1 MMQIIKTALLLVLIS
16 PVVLAQE
23 IRPLDSILA
32 TIRSKNPL
40 LQGYDYQMEAIQAYA
55 EGAKGW
61 SAPMVGVGTFM
72 TPYPGQAVMNDG
84 DKGMLMLVGEQAIP
98 NPAKLRAREDY
109 LTSRAAIEDAGQR
122 GAYNQ
127 LRAQAKSLYYEWLV
141 QEKQKKVL
149 EEDGQI
155 MERSEESRVGKECV
169 STCRSG

>member
-84 DKGMLMLVGEQAIP
+84 DKGMLMLVGAQALP
-98 NPAKLRAREDY
+98 NPATLRARE
-109 LTSRAAIEDAGQR
+109 
-122 GAYNQ
+122 AY
-127 LRAQAKSLYYEWLV
+127 S
-141 QEKQKKVL
+141 
-149 EEDGQI
+149 
-155 MERSEESRVGKECV
+155 SEERRVGKE
-169 STCRSG
+169 S